1 MYIAV
6 ILKLFWRRLD
16 LTMPRGSG
24 FERSNLENG
33 LNMGQIAVIGE
44 IVEIRTIDGADRIMQ
59 AFVDCAAAGRW
70 SGVVGK
76 DVEIGEKVTVFL
88 QDALLP
94 PSERWAFMEKHK
106 WRVRMARFKG
116 VPSECLIV
124 NGAPDTPLGTDVA
137 QALGVTKYE
146 KPIPQGMQ
154 GDFVGAFPS
163 NIPKTDE
170 PNFQSVPDMVALMRT
185 RPWYASEKADGTSCT
200 VWNDEAGLH
209 VCSRNWE
216 LREFTTS
223 GGQNVYWAAARKY
236 GLNRLPHG
244 LALQFEVVGLGVQG
258 NPMGLSDLQARA
270 FSLYDTASHAY
281 WPYSNLQQE
290 CAILSIPLAKVI
302 GTDETLTDWQT
313 SDGLR
318 KLAEIKYSNGKDG
331 EGIVI
336 RALDSSW
343 SFKVINLNYKD

>member
-1 MYIAV
+1 MGKLAV
-6 ILKLFWRRLD
+6 
-16 LTMPRGSG
+16 
-24 FERSNLENG
+24 
-33 LNMGQIAVIGE
+33 VGE
-44 IVEIRTIDGADRIMQ
+44 IIDIKAIDGAELIMQ
-59 AFVDCAAAGRW
+59 AVVFCGDAGQW

-76 DVEIGEKVTVFL
+76 DVAVGEKVTVFL

-94 PSERWAFMEKHK
+94 PSERWTFMEKHK

-124 NGAPDTPLGTDVA
+124 KGAPDMPPGTDLA
-137 QALGVTKYE
+137 EALGVTKYE

-154 GDFVGAFPS
+154 GDFVGAFPRK
-163 NIPKTDE
+163 IPKTDE
-170 PNFQSVPDMVALMRT
+170 PNFQSVPDMVALMHT
-185 RPWYASEKADGTSCT
+185 QPWYASQKADGTSCT
-200 VWNDEAGLH
+200 VWNDENGMH

-216 LREFTTS
+216 LKEFTAT
-223 GGQNVYWAAARKY
+223 GGQNVYWTAARKY
-236 GLNRLPHG
+236 GLDRLPRG

-258 NPMGLSDLQARA
+258 NPMGLTDLQARA
-270 FSLYDTASHAY
+270 FSLYDTVDNGY

-290 CAILSIPLAKVI
+290 CVILGIPLAKVI
-302 GTDETLTDWQT
+302 GTDETLTEWQT

-318 KLAEIKYSNGKDG
+318 KLAEIKYANGKHG

-343 SFKVINLNYKD
+343 SFKVINLLYKN